1 MHRLTNIFA
10 GRVGAGAIARTVMIP
25 LLAVFTAI
33 VVGSV
38 FMLLNDYDPLAAY
51 GGLLDGALGSKRAIA
66 RTILNSVP
74 FVFGGLSV
82 AFAFKG
88 GLFNI
93 GGEGQLFMGAV
104 AAAWVGVA
112 GTGLPS
118 WLHIFLSLL
127 AGFVAGAIWGG
138 IPGTLKAFTGAHEV
152 ITTIMF
158 NFIGIVF
165 AGWLVSKG
173 GQGQKPGP
181 LVDPDPLNIVPR
193 TADIAESARLPL
205 LEWGRE
211 PMHLGIVLAIVAAIV
226 IWWLVWKTPFGFGLR
241 MVGLNPSAARY
252 AGVNVAR
259 NTILTM
265 AIAGGLAGLA
275 GTVETLGRNYYFAPN
290 FNVGYGFDSIAIAL
304 LGRNHPVGVVLSAL
318 LFGVMDAGSTRM
330 QLRAHVPSEIIKVVQ
345 ALILAFV
352 AANEIIR
359 YIYRIR
365 REREEAAVPLSAGW
379 GKR

>member
-1 MHRLTNIFA
+1 MDRITNLVA
-10 GRVGAGAIARTVMIP
+10 GRACAGAIVRAVLIP

-93 GGEGQLFMGAV
+93 GGEGQLFVGAV
-104 AAAWVGVA
+104 AAAWIGVA
-112 GTGLPS
+112 AVGLPA
-118 WLHIFLSLL
+118 WLHILTSLFAGFL
-127 AGFVAGAIWGG
+127 AGSIWGG
-138 IPGTLKAFTGAHEV
+138 IPGTLKAVTGAHEV

-173 GQGQKPGP
+173 GEGQKPGP

-193 TADIAESARLPL
+193 TAEIAESARLPF

-211 PMHLGIVLAIVAAIV
+211 PMHLGILLAIVAVIV
-226 IWWLVWKTPFGFGLR
+226 IWWVIWKTPFGFGLR

-252 AGVNVAR
+252 AGVNVAHS
-259 NTILTM
+259 TIVTM
-265 AIAGGLAGLA
+265 AIAGGLAGMA

-330 QLRAHVPSEIIKVVQ
+330 QLSAHVPSEIIKVVQ

-365 REREEAAVPLSAGW
+365 APREGDVVPLSAGW

>member
-1 MHRLTNIFA
+1 MQRITSVILRRYIPAAFA
-10 GRVGAGAIARTVMIP
+10 RGLIIP
-25 LLAVFTAI
+25 ILAVFTAI
-33 VVGSV
+33 VVGSI
-38 FMLLNDYDPLAAY
+38 FMMINNYDPLAAY
-51 GGLLDGALGSKRAIA
+51 GGMLDGALGSKRAIA

-104 AAAWVGVA
+104 AAAWIGVTA
-112 GTGLPS
+112 LGIPP

-127 AGFVAGAIWGG
+127 AGCIAGAIWGG
-138 IPGTLKAFTGAHEV
+138 IPGALKAFTGAHEV

-173 GQGQKPGP
+173 GEGQKQGP
-181 LVDPDPLNIVPR
+181 LVDPDPMNIVPR
-193 TADIAESARLPL
+193 TAEIAESARLPL

-211 PMHLGIVLAIVAAIV
+211 PMHLGIILALVAAAL

-241 MVGLNPSAARY
+241 MLGLNPSAARY
-252 AGVNVAR
+252 SGVSVVR
-259 NTILTM
+259 NTFITM
-265 AIAGGLAGLA
+265 AVDGGLAGLA

-304 LGRNHPVGVVLSAL
+304 LGRNHPIGVVLSAL

-330 QLRAHVPSEIIKVVQ
+330 QLNAHVPSEIIKVVQ

-359 YIYRIR
+359 YIYRLR
-365 REREEAAVPLSAGW
+365 AEGEEEEVVLSTGW